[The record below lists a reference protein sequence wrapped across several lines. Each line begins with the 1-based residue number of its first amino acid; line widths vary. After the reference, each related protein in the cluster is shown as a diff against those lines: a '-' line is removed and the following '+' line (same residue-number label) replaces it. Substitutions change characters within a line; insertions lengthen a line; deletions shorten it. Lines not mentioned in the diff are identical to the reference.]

1 MGSLDP
7 DPDCESG
14 YGSRKAIMTHKNF
27 KKGNKFQE
35 VEVLDV
41 LF

>member
-7 DPDCESG
+7 DPQSG
-14 YGSRKAIMTHKNF
+14 SVSKRTKISQKNI
-27 KKGNKFQE
+27 KKVINFIF
-35 VEVLDV
+35 EVLDV